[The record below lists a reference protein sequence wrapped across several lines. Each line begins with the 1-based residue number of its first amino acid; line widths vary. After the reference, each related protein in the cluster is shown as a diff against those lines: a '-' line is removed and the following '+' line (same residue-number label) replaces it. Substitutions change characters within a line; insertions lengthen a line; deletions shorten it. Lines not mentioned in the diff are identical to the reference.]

1 MRNRSATAFLQLVPI
16 IRSFGSIRSSLSIG
30 ESVLRQLARTRNGA
44 PGDLF
49 RRLGRVPAA
58 RREQSACAPARIGS
72 ERTPWRPI
80 GSTGSRESPGGG
92 AGSVCADHI
101 WQVRA
106 LLCPA
111 ALLAAAA
118 AETSGY
124 AATPFAGR
132 LPLLFPGVLVVQVLL
147 QCFPG
152 LLLLLHLTQNPP
164 RQQRTSRRAVCRT
177 HESAERGAR
186 CNEKMKAPP
195 ASASQSARSA
205 VQRHLGPDEAN
216 SLDKTERIRAFGPR
230 T

>member
-1 MRNRSATAFLQLVPI
+1 M
-16 IRSFGSIRSSLSIG
+16 
-30 ESVLRQLARTRNGA
+30 VLL
-44 PGDLF
+44 
-49 RRLGRVPAA
+49 
-58 RREQSACAPARIGS
+58 
-72 ERTPWRPI
+72 
-80 GSTGSRESPGGG
+80 
-92 AGSVCADHI
+92 
-101 WQVRA
+101 RA

-124 AATPFAGR
+124 AATLFAGGV
-132 LPLLFPGVLVVQVLL
+132 PLLFPGVLVVQVLL

-152 LLLLLHLTQNPP
+152 LLLLLLHLTQNPP
-164 RQQRTSRRAVCRT
+164 RQQRTSRRAVCRK

-216 SLDKTERIRAFGPR
+216 LFDKIERIRAFGPR

>member
-1 MRNRSATAFLQLVPI
+1 MLALV
-16 IRSFGSIRSSLSIG
+16 L
-30 ESVLRQLARTRNGA
+30 L
-44 PGDLF
+44 
-49 RRLGRVPAA
+49 
-58 RREQSACAPARIGS
+58 
-72 ERTPWRPI
+72 
-80 GSTGSRESPGGG
+80 
-92 AGSVCADHI
+92 
-101 WQVRA
+101 RA

-124 AATPFAGR
+124 VAPPFAGG
-132 LPLLFPGVLVVQVLL
+132 LPLLFPGVLVVQVL

-152 LLLLLHLTQNPP
+152 LLLLLLLHLTQNPL
-164 RQQRTSRRAVCRT
+164 RQQRTSRRAVCRKN
-177 HESAERGAR
+177 ESTERGAR

-216 SLDKTERIRAFGPR
+216 LFDKIERIRAFGPR

>member
-1 MRNRSATAFLQLVPI
+1 MLALV
-16 IRSFGSIRSSLSIG
+16 L
-30 ESVLRQLARTRNGA
+30 L
-44 PGDLF
+44 
-49 RRLGRVPAA
+49 
-58 RREQSACAPARIGS
+58 
-72 ERTPWRPI
+72 
-80 GSTGSRESPGGG
+80 
-92 AGSVCADHI
+92 
-101 WQVRA
+101 RA
-106 LLCPA
+106 LLCPS

-118 AETSGY
+118 AAAVAAAAAAYG
-124 AATPFAGR
+124 ATPFAGG
-132 LPLLFPGVLVVQVLL
+132 LPLLFPGVPVVQVLL

-152 LLLLLHLTQNPP
+152 LLLLLLLLLHLTQNPLK
-164 RQQRTSRRAVCRT
+164 QQRTSRRAVCRT

>member
-1 MRNRSATAFLQLVPI
+1 MLALV
-16 IRSFGSIRSSLSIG
+16 L
-30 ESVLRQLARTRNGA
+30 L
-44 PGDLF
+44 
-49 RRLGRVPAA
+49 
-58 RREQSACAPARIGS
+58 
-72 ERTPWRPI
+72 
-80 GSTGSRESPGGG
+80 
-92 AGSVCADHI
+92 
-101 WQVRA
+101 RA

-118 AETSGY
+118 A
-124 AATPFAGR
+124 AAAAAYGATLFAGG
-132 LPLLFPGVLVVQVLL
+132 LPLLFPGVLVVQVL

-152 LLLLLHLTQNPP
+152 LLLLLLLLLLLHLTQNPL
-164 RQQRTSRRAVCRT
+164 RQQRTSRRAVCRKN
-177 HESAERGAR
+177 ESTERGAR

>member
-1 MRNRSATAFLQLVPI
+1 LLALV
-16 IRSFGSIRSSLSIG
+16 
-30 ESVLRQLARTRNGA
+30 VLL
-44 PGDLF
+44 
-49 RRLGRVPAA
+49 
-58 RREQSACAPARIGS
+58 
-72 ERTPWRPI
+72 
-80 GSTGSRESPGGG
+80 
-92 AGSVCADHI
+92 
-101 WQVRA
+101 RA

-124 AATPFAGR
+124 AATLFAGGV
-132 LPLLFPGVLVVQVLL
+132 PLLFPGVLVVQVL

-152 LLLLLHLTQNPP
+152 LLLLLLLLLLLHLTQNPL
-164 RQQRTSRRAVCRT
+164 RQQRTSRRAVCRKN
-177 HESAERGAR
+177 ESTERGAR

>member
-1 MRNRSATAFLQLVPI
+1 
-16 IRSFGSIRSSLSIG
+16 
-30 ESVLRQLARTRNGA
+30 VLL
-44 PGDLF
+44 
-49 RRLGRVPAA
+49 
-58 RREQSACAPARIGS
+58 
-72 ERTPWRPI
+72 
-80 GSTGSRESPGGG
+80 
-92 AGSVCADHI
+92 
-101 WQVRA
+101 RA

-132 LPLLFPGVLVVQVLL
+132 LPLLFPGVLVVQVL

-152 LLLLLHLTQNPP
+152 LLLLLLLLLLHLTQNPL
-164 RQQRTSRRAVCRT
+164 RQQRTSRRAVCRKN
-177 HESAERGAR
+177 ESTERGAR

>member
-1 MRNRSATAFLQLVPI
+1 M
-16 IRSFGSIRSSLSIG
+16 
-30 ESVLRQLARTRNGA
+30 VLL
-44 PGDLF
+44 
-49 RRLGRVPAA
+49 
-58 RREQSACAPARIGS
+58 
-72 ERTPWRPI
+72 
-80 GSTGSRESPGGG
+80 
-92 AGSVCADHI
+92 
-101 WQVRA
+101 RA

-147 QCFPG
+147 
-152 LLLLLHLTQNPP
+152 LLLLLHLTQNPL
-164 RQQRTSRRAVCRT
+164 RQQRTSRRAVCRKN
-177 HESAERGAR
+177 ESTERGAR

-216 SLDKTERIRAFGPR
+216 LFDKIERIRAFAPR

>member
-1 MRNRSATAFLQLVPI
+1 MLALV
-16 IRSFGSIRSSLSIG
+16 L
-30 ESVLRQLARTRNGA
+30 L
-44 PGDLF
+44 
-49 RRLGRVPAA
+49 
-58 RREQSACAPARIGS
+58 
-72 ERTPWRPI
+72 
-80 GSTGSRESPGGG
+80 
-92 AGSVCADHI
+92 
-101 WQVRA
+101 RA
-106 LLCPA
+106 LICPA

-118 AETSGY
+118 AAAAAAAVTPAHE
-124 AATPFAGR
+124 ATPFPGG

-152 LLLLLHLTQNPP
+152 LLLLLLLLLLLHLTQNPL

-216 SLDKTERIRAFGPR
+216 SLDKIERIRAFGHR
-230 T
+230 R